1 MYLNYFTSIQQI
13 LSGRVV
19 SVVYWTVWVVAGFEF
34 YCLSYQF
41 FFLQIKETCPFM
53 NIWFPAWIDTSSKC
67 DIKAENSSTLCKFH
81 AGRKGLRP
89 MGSNAD
95 RLTAGGFSSKHNF
108 CLNQKRWK
116 STLFIV
122 QECFSGPGW
131 IFLFFCRFQAENI
144 LKLFLIKNYSSGHFC
159 FRMYWGRSWLGF

>member
-13 LSGRVV
+13 LNGRVV

-95 RLTAGGFSSKHNF
+95 RLKAGGFSSKHNF
-108 CLNQKRWK
+108 SPQSEKMEEY
-116 STLFIV
+116 TLY
-122 QECFSGPGW
+122 CARM
-131 IFLFFCRFQAENI
+131 FFRPRLNI
-144 LKLFLIKNYSSGHFC
+144 LILLSILGWKYS
-159 FRMYWGRSWLGF
+159 